1 MRKNIIHTVAELY
14 GKKYYEEFTIT
25 NDSSDYYECR
35 AKFTEWGLMCL
46 IDDLWQISETVL
58 NDLLVGEAEIKD
70 NGGE

>member
-1 MRKNIIHTVAELY
+1 MRKNIISTVAELY

-46 IDDLWQISETVL
+46 IDDLWQISANVF
-58 NDLLVGEAEIKD
+58 NDLATGEAEIED
-70 NGGE
+70 GRE